1 MRAAGPDSKLR
12 QTLYGAPDSAEIGG
26 DAGMFTTSFQ
36 PWAALRGIAPHET
49 GVPGPRRPGGP
60 PRGPPAPPAQQ
71 GGKGVTR
78 LRALPTSADR
88 RWPRAPATR
97 PASFP

>member
-49 GVPGPRRPGGP
+49 GVIRTRHPGGATRAP
-60 PRGPPAPPAQQ
+60 TAPPAQQ
-71 GGKGVTR
+71 EGRGVKR
-78 LRALPTSADR
+78 LRPLPTSADR
-88 RWPRAPATR
+88 RWPRPPATR